1 MRLVLAS
8 ASPGRLAV
16 LRAAG
21 VDPVVRVS
29 GVDEDAL
36 VATLPEVTPAE
47 LVTALARAKADAVVA
62 DITEEHPDAVII
74 GCDSMLHIGG
84 ELVGKPGTA
93 DVATQRWQAMAG
105 GTGELL
111 TGHAVVRLDQGVR
124 TATACGAHAT
134 LIRFGTP
141 SAEEIEA
148 YVESGE
154 PLRVAGAF
162 TLDGRGGWFVEGIDG
177 DPSSVIGISLPLT
190 RRLLAEVAVPV
201 VSLWTLIGEP
211 RLGSRGPIRES

>member
-1 MRLVLAS
+1 
-8 ASPGRLAV
+8 V

-47 LVTALARAKADAVVA
+47 LVTALACAKADAVVT
-62 DITEEHPDAVII
+62 DIATEHPDAVII

-84 ELVGKPGTA
+84 ELVGKPGNA
-93 DVATQRWQAMAG
+93 DAATRRWQAMAG
-105 GTGELL
+105 GTGELI
-111 TGHAVVRLDQGVR
+111 TGHAVIRLDQGVR
-124 TATACGAHAT
+124 TATACGAQT
-134 LIRFGTP
+134 TQIRFGTP
-141 SAEEIEA
+141 SAGEIKA

-162 TLDGRGGWFVEGIDG
+162 TLDGRGGWFVDGIDG

>member
-1 MRLVLAS
+1 M
-8 ASPGRLAV
+8 

-47 LVTALARAKADAVVA
+47 LVTALASAKADAVVA
-62 DITEEHPDAVII
+62 GIATEHPDAVII

-84 ELVGKPGTA
+84 ELVGKPGGA
-93 DVATQRWQAMAG
+93 DAASRRWQAMVG
-105 GTGELL
+105 GTGELI

-124 TATACGAHAT
+124 TATACGAQT
-134 LIRFGTP
+134 TQIRFGTP

-148 YVESGE
+148 YVASGE
-154 PLRVAGAF
+154 PLQVAGAF
-162 TLDGRGGWFVEGIDG
+162 TLDGRGGWFVDGIDG

-201 VSLWTLIGEP
+201 ISLWTLIGEP
-211 RLGSRGPIRES
+211 RLGSKGPIRES